1 MSEFG
6 ERSVRNVR
14 GVVGIHIVYIV
25 YGIVCEVDFMRKRI
39 IIYFLL
45 IFCFGLLNKPMTSD
59 AAVEKEQLIIVNK
72 KTNKLAFF
80 EDGKLVKTYSVATG
94 KTPKLTP
101 EGSFYIREKI
111 QNRPYYK
118 EKIKGGDPKNPLG
131 DRWLGIS
138 ASERG
143 TYPYAIHGNNNENS
157 IGKYVSSGCIR
168 MHNKSIRELYEKI
181 QVKAKV
187 VIVTSNDSFNVLAQK
202 HAPKIVV
209 KK

>member
-1 MSEFG
+1 MK
-6 ERSVRNVR
+6 
-14 GVVGIHIVYIV
+14 
-25 YGIVCEVDFMRKRI
+25 KRLI
-39 IIYFLL
+39 IFFLF
-45 IFCFGLLNKPMTSD
+45 IFCFGLFNWSSVSD
-59 AAVEKEQLIIVNK
+59 AAASKDQLIIINK

-80 EDGKLVKTYSVATG
+80 ENGKLIKTYSVATG
-94 KTPKLTP
+94 KSPELTP

-111 QNRPYYK
+111 KNRPYYK

-138 ASERG
+138 ASDKG

-168 MHNKSIRELYEKI
+168 MHNKSIRELYDQI

-187 VIVTSNDSFNVLAQK
+187 VIVTSTDSFTVLAQK
-202 HAPKIVV
+202 HTTSIIA